1 MWCRTATLAGRR
13 PAPHDRNSPMPGNT
27 VTSRRAGAASTS
39 LGRRVL
45 PLLAILLAAGLT
57 DSIGARAQDAGPPVA
72 APQAEPRVE
81 PEAQPRPGLPAEP
94 SATSLPQPAAG
105 APATPGAGAS
115 SGPAAPQPQVA
126 PAPPSTVTPSTDSP
140 PPASQPD
147 QPASSEPAPAGAG
160 DGLDRSAIPNG
171 EAAGDAPSE
180 SAAAPVPAAEGTL
193 PHDLSP
199 WGMFMAADIVVK
211 AVMIGLAFASL
222 VTWTAWL
229 AKSIELWIARRQLRR
244 AIHRISGAESLSDV
258 ANDLPS
264 INGAAAALVAEAVEE
279 VTRSLRVVGQIE
291 DGGVQERVTSR
302 LSRVEAAA
310 NRRMMFGTGLLATI
324 GSTAPFV
331 GLFGTV
337 WGIMNSFIGIS
348 QSQTTNL
355 AVVAPGIAEALL
367 ATGLGLVAAIP
378 AVIIYNSF
386 ANRIAGYRLLLAD
399 ASAGV
404 ERLVS
409 LDLDL
414 RRAPR
419 AARGIRAGSAAE

>member
-1 MWCRTATLAGRR
+1 MQYWAGNSARGTPPCAERAWNSIMPVFDNHRRRTIRIDLTCGF
-13 PAPHDRNSPMPGNT
+13 
-27 VTSRRAGAASTS
+27 RA
-39 LGRRVL
+39 
-45 PLLAILLAAGLT
+45 LAISMLLLGVGL
-57 DSIGARAQDAGPPVA
+57 GASPASAQDGNQATPSPSVEQPA
-72 APQAEPRVE
+72 VSPQ
-81 PEAQPRPGLPAEP
+81 PGIQESP
-94 SATSLPQPAAG
+94 SA
-105 APATPGAGAS
+105 
-115 SGPAAPQPQVA
+115 PAAPQPPPASAPAAASDAAPSAPKSDAATEAQASEPVA
-126 PAPPSTVTPSTDSP
+126 PSSPVAPPAAERTDQPGGADTASPAGVEPAEPSTVDSDLLP
-140 PPASQPD
+140 QEDA
-147 QPASSEPAPAGAG
+147 APAA
-160 DGLDRSAIPNG
+160 SAPRAVG
-171 EAAGDAPSE
+171 S
-180 SAAAPVPAAEGTL
+180 GTL

-211 AVMIGLAFASL
+211 AVMIGLAFASV

-244 AIHRISGAESLSDV
+244 AIRRIDGATSLSQAAQDF
-258 ANDLPS
+258 AS
-264 INGAAAALVAEAVEE
+264 IRGTAGELVSEAAEE
-279 VTRSLRVVGQIE
+279 VERSLRLVGQIE
-291 DGGVQERVTSR
+291 ESSVQERVTSR

-310 NRRMMFGTGLLATI
+310 NRRMLIGTGLLATI

-367 ATGLGLVAAIP
+367 ATALGLVAAIP

-409 LDLDL
+409 LDLDV
-414 RRAPR
+414 RRLT
-419 AARGIRAGSAAE
+419 RGTRGLRAGSAAE